1 MRMTCFQVGYS
12 RIVTEEAVKYLEG
25 VLHSLVDAVCEEV
38 GFRDGLDYNERMEKY
53 KQITYVLQATFDAL
67 TAHYGWR
74 RFRGEDEYDA
84 REIMEQTDV
93 YEEFEEY
100 AVLGVRQITYTVM
113 NFARWFA
120 WFIQI
125 RARAVPTKF
134 ICRSNV
140 EESLRAILSWLP
152 KKRGWD
158 LVRRAVRR
166 YIPLQTH
173 WKNIVE
179 SRYAPG
185 GAVSW
190 RRKNFDDVRGQT
202 LLWRR
207 SWHLVWS

>member
-1 MRMTCFQVGYS
+1 MVRANAEYRLLLCEGPLNDLDKIQILPHTFEYFAVRPLKSWILVAMRMTCFRVGYS

-53 KQITYVLQATFDAL
+53 KQITYVLRATFDAL

-125 RARAVPTKF
+125 RARAVPPVR
-134 ICRSNV
+134 CRSNV
-140 EESLRAILSWLP
+140 RELTRYSIWLP

-158 LVRRAVRR
+158 RCVVL
-166 YIPLQTH
+166 
-173 WKNIVE
+173 
-179 SRYAPG
+179 
-185 GAVSW
+185 
-190 RRKNFDDVRGQT
+190 
-202 LLWRR
+202 
-207 SWHLVWS
+207 